1 MAEKMVR
8 CIRCHEVFDADAGPC
23 TKCGTPY
30 RPPVAQPRA
39 YEGLYVERYAGTGL
53 AQVDDP
59 LVVVVPPRRR
69 DNTGLFVGGGAAL
82 IVSAIVI
89 TLLVASGAL
98 GGPAITPQPHRV
110 ISVTPPPSATPTLP
124 ATVAKTLTQ
133 LNDPKLNAHITVDS
147 HITLSA
153 TVARSAA
160 VTVQFQGDVSNGN
173 QSGTLQGSG
182 MTQEIR
188 LVDGRV
194 YSKIMPAGNWI
205 LSPAI
210 ASYLVICPVF
220 GLKSN
225 EDIQLIGLE
234 TRGGQQLYHLE
245 STRSWSPDM
254 SRMAMA
260 DLSFLPYW
268 PDKSVLDL
276 WATADGT
283 PVDATF
289 SGWSL
294 ASDGTKLVD
303 VEVAYTFSQVGVP
316 VAIAVPGPSTS
327 PSAAR

>member
-1 MAEKMVR
+1 
-8 CIRCHEVFDADAGPC
+8 
-23 TKCGTPY
+23 
-30 RPPVAQPRA
+30 
-39 YEGLYVERYAGTGL
+39 VERYAGTGL

-82 IVSAIVI
+82 IVSAIVV

-98 GGPAITPQPHRV
+98 GGPAITPQPRRV
-110 ISVTPPPSATPTLP
+110 LSVTPPPSATPTLP

-188 LVDGRV
+188 LVDGKV

-225 EDIQLIGLE
+225 EDIQLIGVE
-234 TRGGQQLYHLE
+234 TRGGQQLNHLQ

-254 SRMAMA
+254 SRMAMT

-283 PVDATF
+283 PVEATF